1 MAKDFYMKL
10 DTKARIAK
18 KTYMTYEDIGF
29 LDIVECQCHEFG
41 GYLSP
46 DGEVPS
52 EEDEATMVGAAVDL
66 FKHLLD
72 RLLKFGVLARDERG
86 LIYSPE
92 LLQELELR
100 EKRRRAGQAGGRG
113 RGRKQTTKQNVTM
126 DMAIDSDYDSQSSG
140 SDSGFGG
147 PGGEDLHPFGELTD
161 EYQLSCLLRSLILQN
176 NHRARVPDEDTD
188 SLIQWSNEMN
198 ELMARYDVEEI
209 KEVIRWCQE
218 DDHWRSIVLSPRK
231 LVEHFDSLFL
241 RAENDAI

>member
-100 EKRRRAGQAGGRG
+100 EKRRRAGQAGGRA
-113 RGRKQTTKQNVTM
+113 RSRKQTTKQNVTM
-126 DMAIDSDYDSQSSG
+126 DIDSDYNSESSG
-140 SDSGFGG
+140 SGSGGLG
-147 PGGEDLHPFGELTD
+147 VEDLFPYGVLTD
-161 EYQLSCLLRSLILQN
+161 EYKLSRLLRSLILQN
-176 NHRARVPDEDTD
+176 HDRARVPDDDHE
-188 SLIQWSNEMN
+188 SLIQWSND
-198 ELMARYDVEEI
+198 MANLTVLYDVDEI
-209 KEVIRWCQE
+209 EAVIRWSQQ
-218 DDHWRSIVLSPRK
+218 DDHWQCIVLSANK
-231 LVEHFDSLFL
+231 LFEHFDSLFL
-241 RAENDAI
+241 RTENDS